1 MTLKEVINQIRQI
14 VDKALLDLEYEKIE
28 YDISEPPKTEF
39 GDLTTNI
46 AFLLSK
52 RIHKKPN
59 EIAKELVSNSI
70 NFQLKNIG
78 KDSLIL
84 NANAHIS
91 GHINFNINYA
101 IFNKFLLKLVNQKDL
116 LLPPSGPNKQIVI
129 EHTSVNPN
137 KALHIGHLRN
147 VIIGDSLYRLF
158 KLTNHKTI
166 VLNYIDDSGVQVA
179 DLIVAFKFAG
189 FSPDNVEENFKFDQY
204 CGEIYVRMNELYKT
218 NLELIEKRKLV
229 IKEIEQGN
237 TELAQFT
244 HYIVEKIVKQ
254 QLESCWRI
262 KSRYDLLVIE
272 SQILLSKLWEKTFNL
287 LKEKNIIY
295 YSPKGKNMN
304 CWVLRDEHNEE
315 KVIIRSDGTATY
327 IAKDISFA
335 VWKLN
340 LINDPFTYN
349 KFSLQWDKS
358 ILWKTMLKSE
368 NIDNFIQQQKQID
381 LFYMEDRPNK
391 VITVIDSR
399 QARLQKIISTVL
411 SYIDQNINNRYKYL
425 GYETVA
431 LSPNSVKDIGVELDK
446 TTKKIIHMSGRK
458 GIFINA
464 DTILDK
470 LHKKACYEVK
480 KRNPDFDDT
489 SVSEIAEGIA
499 VSAIRYNLLR
509 QDIDK
514 MITFDMEEALNLEGD
529 TSLYLQ
535 YSFARAMRILE
546 KGNGSLEEF
555 INGKSA
561 NIRCDLLNHTIERDL
576 IKEISKFNIIIEEAL
591 NSLNPKII
599 TKYANRISTKFN
611 AFYETLPVLGA
622 ELNLKV
628 SRLMLVKVFV
638 NVLANLFN
646 ILGIESFSRI

>member
-1 MTLKEVINQIRQI
+1 MTLKEVIDEIRQI
-14 VDKALLDLEYEKIE
+14 VDKALFDLEFEKLD
-28 YDISEPPKTEF
+28 YDVSEPPKTEF

-59 EIAKELVSNSI
+59 EIAKELVYNSI
-70 NFQLKNIG
+70 NPQLKNIG
-78 KDSLIL
+78 KNSLIL

-91 GHINFNINYA
+91 GHINFYINYVT
-101 IFNKFLLKLVNQKDL
+101 FNKFLLQWVNENDL
-116 LLPPSGPNKQIVI
+116 LKSTNGFNKKIVI

-147 VIIGDSLYRLF
+147 AIIGDSLYRLF
-158 KLTNHKTI
+158 KLTNHSTF

-189 FSPDNVEENFKFDQY
+189 FSPEDIGNDIKFDQY
-204 CGEIYVRMNELYKT
+204 CGEVYVRMNELYKT

-237 TELAQFT
+237 NEIAQFT
-244 HYIVEKIVKQ
+244 HFIVEKIVEQ
-254 QLESCWRI
+254 QLQSCWRI

-272 SQILLSKLWEKTFNL
+272 SQILLSKLWEQTFNL

-295 YSPKGKNMN
+295 YSTKGKNIN

-340 LINDPFTYN
+340 LVTDPFIYS
-349 KFSLQWDKS
+349 KISLQWDKS

-368 NIDNFIQQQKQID
+368 NTNDSSFQQID
-381 LFYMEDRPNK
+381 FSFKEKRPDK

-399 QARLQKIISTVL
+399 QARLQKIIWVVL
-411 SYIDQNINNRYKYL
+411 NNIETNINKKYIYL

-431 LSPNSVKDIGVELDK
+431 LSPTSVQDIGVELNNIN
-446 TTKKIIHMSGRK
+446 KKIIHMSGRK

-464 DTILDK
+464 DTILNK
-470 LHKKACYEVK
+470 LHKKAYYEVK
-480 KRNPDFDDT
+480 KRNPSLDDIT
-489 SVSEIAEGIA
+489 ISGIAEGIA

-509 QDIDK
+509 QDVDK
-514 MITFDMEEALNLEGD
+514 MITFDIEEALNLEGD

-535 YSFARAMRILE
+535 YTFARAMRIIE
-546 KGNGSLEEF
+546 KSNDSIEEF
-555 INGKSA
+555 INGKNA
-561 NIRCDLLNHTIERDL
+561 KIRCDLLNHTIESDL
-576 IKEISKFNIIIEEAL
+576 IKEISKLNIIIEESI
-591 NSLNPKII
+591 NTLNPKII

-611 AFYETLPVLGA
+611 SFYENIPVLSS
-622 ELNLKV
+622 EQIYKE
-628 SRLMLVKVFV
+628 SRLTLVKVFV
-638 NVLANLFN
+638 KVLANLFK

>member
-1 MTLKEVINQIRQI
+1 MTLEEVINQIRQI
-14 VDKALLDLEYEKIE
+14 VNKALLDLEYEKIE
-28 YDISEPPKTEF
+28 YDVSEPPKTEF

-101 IFNKFLLKLVNQKDL
+101 IFNKFLLKLVKQKDL
-116 LLPPSGPNKQIVI
+116 LLPPSGLNKQIVI

-166 VLNYIDDSGVQVA
+166 VLNYIDDSGVQIA

-189 FSPDNVEENFKFDQY
+189 FSENVQENIKFDQY

-237 TELAQFT
+237 TELARFT
-244 HYIVEKIVKQ
+244 QYIVEKIVKQ
-254 QLESCWRI
+254 QLKSCWRI

-272 SQILLSKLWEKTFNL
+272 SQILLSKLWEKTFSL

-295 YSPKGKNMN
+295 YSTKGKNMN
-304 CWVLRDEHNEE
+304 CWVLRDEYNEE

-335 VWKLN
+335 VWKLH
-340 LINDPFTYN
+340 LVDDPFTYN

-358 ILWKTMLKSE
+358 ILWKTMLKPD
-368 NIDNFIQQQKQID
+368 NIDNSFHQQSD
-381 LFYMEDRPNK
+381 LFFMEDRPNK

-399 QARLQKIISTVL
+399 QARLQNIISTVL
-411 SYIDQNINNRYKYL
+411 SDIDPKINNTYIYL

-431 LSPNSVKDIGVELDK
+431 LSPNSVQDIGVELDK
-446 TTKKIIHMSGRK
+446 ITKKKIHMSGRK
-458 GIFINA
+458 GIFINV

-470 LHKKACYEVK
+470 LHQKACYEVR
-480 KRNPDFDDT
+480 KRNADFDDT
-489 SVSEIAEGIA
+489 TISEIAEGIA

-514 MITFDMEEALNLEGD
+514 MITFDMEEALNLDGD

-546 KGNGSLEEF
+546 KGNGSLEEC
-555 INGKSA
+555 INEKNA
-561 NIRCDLLNHTIERDL
+561 NIRCDLLNHTIETDL

-591 NSLNPKII
+591 NSLNPKVI

-611 AFYETLPVLGA
+611 SFYENVPVLGA
-622 ELNLKV
+622 ELILKL
-628 SRLMLVKVFV
+628 SRLVLVKVFV
-638 NVLANLFN
+638 NVLANLFK

>member
-14 VDKALLDLEYEKIE
+14 VNKALLDLEYEKIE
-28 YDISEPPKTEF
+28 YDVSEPPKTEF

-101 IFNKFLLKLVNQKDL
+101 ILNKFLLKLVKQKDL
-116 LLPPSGPNKQIVI
+116 LLPPSGLNKQIVI

-166 VLNYIDDSGVQVA
+166 VLNYIDDSGVQIA

-189 FSPDNVEENFKFDQY
+189 FSENVQANIKFDQY

-237 TELAQFT
+237 TELALFT
-244 HYIVEKIVKQ
+244 QYIVEKIVKQ
-254 QLESCWRI
+254 QLKSCWRI

-272 SQILLSKLWEKTFNL
+272 SQILLSKLWEKTFSL

-295 YSPKGKNMN
+295 YSTKGKNMN

-335 VWKLN
+335 VWKLH
-340 LINDPFTYN
+340 LVDDPFTYN

-358 ILWKTMLKSE
+358 ILWKTMLKPE
-368 NIDNFIQQQKQID
+368 NIDNSFHQQSD
-381 LFYMEDRPNK
+381 LFFMEDRPNK

-399 QARLQKIISTVL
+399 QARLQNIISTVL
-411 SYIDQNINNRYKYL
+411 PDIDPKINNTYIYL

-431 LSPNSVKDIGVELDK
+431 LSPNSVQDIGVELDK
-446 TTKKIIHMSGRK
+446 ITKKIIHMSGRK
-458 GIFINA
+458 GIFINV

-470 LHKKACYEVK
+470 LHQKACYEVR

-489 SVSEIAEGIA
+489 TISEIAEGIA

-514 MITFDMEEALNLEGD
+514 MITFDMEEALNLDGD

-546 KGNGSLEEF
+546 KGNGSLEEY
-555 INGKSA
+555 INEKNA
-561 NIRCDLLNHTIERDL
+561 NIRCDLLNHTIETDL

-591 NSLNPKII
+591 NSLNPKVI

-611 AFYETLPVLGA
+611 SFYENVPVLGA
-622 ELNLKV
+622 ELILKL
-628 SRLMLVKVFV
+628 SRLVLVKVFV
-638 NVLANLFN
+638 NVLANLFK

>member
-1 MTLKEVINQIRQI
+1 MTIKEVINQIRHI
-14 VDKALLDLEYEKIE
+14 VNKALLDLEYEKIE
-28 YDISEPPKTEF
+28 YDVSEPPKTEF

-70 NFQLKNIG
+70 NFQLKNLG

-101 IFNKFLLKLVNQKDL
+101 ILNKFLLKLVKQKDL
-116 LLPPSGPNKQIVI
+116 LLPPSGLNKQIVI

-166 VLNYIDDSGVQVA
+166 VLNYIDDSGVQIA

-189 FSPDNVEENFKFDQY
+189 FSENVQANIKFDQY

-237 TELAQFT
+237 TELALFT
-244 HYIVEKIVKQ
+244 QYIVEKIVKQ
-254 QLESCWRI
+254 QLKSCWRI

-272 SQILLSKLWEKTFNL
+272 SQILLSKLWEKTFSL

-295 YSPKGKNMN
+295 YSTKGKNMN

-335 VWKLN
+335 VWKLH
-340 LINDPFTYN
+340 LVDDPFTYN

-358 ILWKTMLKSE
+358 ILWKTMLKPE
-368 NIDNFIQQQKQID
+368 NIDNSFHQQSD
-381 LFYMEDRPNK
+381 LFFMEDRPNK

-399 QARLQKIISTVL
+399 QARLQNIISTVL
-411 SYIDQNINNRYKYL
+411 SDIDPKINNTYIYL

-431 LSPNSVKDIGVELDK
+431 LSPNSVQDIGVELDK
-446 TTKKIIHMSGRK
+446 VTKKIIHMSGRK
-458 GIFINA
+458 GIFINV

-470 LHKKACYEVK
+470 LHQKACYEVR

-489 SVSEIAEGIA
+489 TISEIAEGIA

-514 MITFDMEEALNLEGD
+514 MITFDMEEALNLDGD

-546 KGNGSLEEF
+546 KGNGSLEEY
-555 INGKSA
+555 INEKNA
-561 NIRCDLLNHTIERDL
+561 NIRCDLLNHTIETDL

-591 NSLNPKII
+591 NSLNPKVI

-611 AFYETLPVLGA
+611 SFYENVPVLGA
-622 ELNLKV
+622 ELILKL
-628 SRLMLVKVFV
+628 SRLVLVKVFV
-638 NVLANLFN
+638 NVLANLFK

>member
-1 MTLKEVINQIRQI
+1 MTLKEVITQIRQI
-14 VDKALLDLEYEKIE
+14 VNEALLELEYENIE
-28 YDISEPPKTEF
+28 YDVVEPPKPEF

-59 EIAKELVSNSI
+59 EIARELVNNSI
-70 NFQLKNIG
+70 SYQLKNIG
-78 KDSLIL
+78 KNSLIL
-84 NANAHIS
+84 NANAHVS
-91 GHINFNINYA
+91 GHVNFNINYA
-101 IFNKFLLKLVNQKDL
+101 NFNSFLLKLVNQNKSL
-116 LLPPSGPNKQIVI
+116 IPNIGHNNQIVI

-137 KALHIGHLRN
+137 KALHIGHFRN

-189 FSPDNVEENFKFDQY
+189 FSHDNVEKNFKFDQY

-218 NLELIEKRKLV
+218 NLDLIEKRKLV

-237 TELAQFT
+237 TELARFT
-244 HYIVEKIVKQ
+244 NYIVDKIVKQ
-254 QLESCWRI
+254 QLGSCWRI

-272 SQILLSKLWEKTFNL
+272 SQILSSKLWEKTFNL

-295 YSPKGKNMN
+295 YSTKGKNMN
-304 CWVLRDEHNEE
+304 CWVLRDENNEE
-315 KVIIRSDGTATY
+315 KVVIRSDGTATY

-340 LINDPFTYN
+340 LVDDPFLYQ

-358 ILWKTMLKSE
+358 ILWKTMIKSE
-368 NIDNFIQQQKQID
+368 ITDNPLNQID
-381 LFYMEDRPNK
+381 LFFMGKSPNNR
-391 VITVIDSR
+391 VITIIDSR
-399 QARLQKIISTVL
+399 QARLQKIISSV
-411 SYIDQNINNRYKYL
+411 IDGIDPTIKRYVYL

-431 LSPNSVKDIGVELDK
+431 LSPNSVHDIGMELDK
-446 TTKKIIHMSGRK
+446 LNKKIIHMSGRK

-464 DTILDK
+464 DTILDE
-470 LHKKACYEVK
+470 LHKKAYYEVK

-489 SVSEIAEGIA
+489 TINEIAEGIA
-499 VSAIRYNLLR
+499 ISAIRYNLLR
-509 QDIDK
+509 QDLDK
-514 MITFDMEEALNLEGD
+514 MITFDMKEALNLEGD

-546 KGNGSLEEF
+546 KGNGFLEEV
-555 INGKSA
+555 INDKNES
-561 NIRCDLLNHTIERDL
+561 IRYDLLNHNMERDL
-576 IKEISKFNIIIEEAL
+576 IKEISKFNIIIEESL
-591 NSLNPKII
+591 NTLNPKIL
-599 TKYANRISTKFN
+599 TKYANKLCTKFN
-611 AFYETLPVLGA
+611 SFYENLPVLSA
-622 ELNLKV
+622 EVILKV

-638 NVLANLFN
+638 NVLSNLFE

>member
-1 MTLKEVINQIRQI
+1 MTLKEVIDQIRQI
-14 VDKALLDLEYEKIE
+14 VDKALFDLEFEKLD

-52 RIHKKPN
+52 RLNKKPN
-59 EIAKELVSNSI
+59 EIAKELVYNSI
-70 NFQLKNIG
+70 NLQLKNIG
-78 KDSLIL
+78 KNSLIL

-91 GHINFNINYA
+91 GHINFYINYVT
-101 IFNKFLLKLVNQKDL
+101 FNKFLLQWVNENDL
-116 LLPPSGPNKQIVI
+116 LKSTNGFNKKIVI

-158 KLTNHKTI
+158 KLTNQSPF

-189 FSPDNVEENFKFDQY
+189 FSPEDIGNDIKFDQY
-204 CGEIYVRMNELYKT
+204 CGEVYVRMNELYKT

-237 TELAQFT
+237 NEIAQFT
-244 HYIVEKIVKQ
+244 HFIVEKIVEQ

-272 SQILLSKLWEKTFNL
+272 SQILLSKLWEQTFNL

-295 YSPKGKNMN
+295 YSTKGKNKN

-327 IAKDISFA
+327 IAKVISFA

-340 LINDPFTYN
+340 LVNDPFIYN

-368 NIDNFIQQQKQID
+368 NTNDSSFQQTD
-381 LFYMEDRPNK
+381 FLFKEKRPDK

-399 QARLQKIISTVL
+399 QARLQKIIWVVL
-411 SYIDQNINNRYKYL
+411 NNIETNINKKYIYL

-431 LSPNSVKDIGVELDK
+431 LSPKSVQDIGVELNNIN
-446 TTKKIIHMSGRK
+446 KKIIHMSGRK

-464 DTILDK
+464 DTILNK
-470 LHKKACYEVK
+470 LHKKAYYEVK
-480 KRNPDFDDT
+480 KRNPTLDENT
-489 SVSEIAEGIA
+489 ISGIAEGIA

-509 QDIDK
+509 QDVDK
-514 MITFDMEEALNLEGD
+514 MITFDIEESLNLEGD

-535 YSFARAMRILE
+535 YSFARAMRIIE
-546 KGNGSLEEF
+546 KSNDSIEGF
-555 INGKSA
+555 INGKNA
-561 NIRCDLLNHTIERDL
+561 KIRCDLLNQTIESDL
-576 IKEISKFNIIIEEAL
+576 IKEISKLNIIIEESI
-591 NSLNPKII
+591 NTLNPKII

-611 AFYETLPVLGA
+611 SFYENIPVLSS
-622 ELNLKV
+622 EQIYKE
-628 SRLMLVKVFV
+628 SRLILVKVFV
-638 NVLANLFN
+638 KVLANLFK

>member
-14 VDKALLDLEYEKIE
+14 VNKALLDLEYEKIE
-28 YDISEPPKTEF
+28 YDVSEPPKTEF

-101 IFNKFLLKLVNQKDL
+101 IFNKFLLKLVTQKDL
-116 LLPPSGPNKQIVI
+116 LLPPSGLNKQIVI

-166 VLNYIDDSGVQVA
+166 VLNYIDDSGVQIA

-189 FSPDNVEENFKFDQY
+189 FSENVQANIKFDQY
-204 CGEIYVRMNELYKT
+204 CGEIYVKMNELYKT

-237 TELAQFT
+237 TELAIFT
-244 HYIVEKIVKQ
+244 QYIVEKIVKQ
-254 QLESCWRI
+254 QLKSCWRI

-272 SQILLSKLWEKTFNL
+272 SQILLSKLWEKTFSL

-295 YSPKGKNMN
+295 YSIKGKNMN

-335 VWKLN
+335 VWKLH
-340 LINDPFTYN
+340 LVDDPFTYN

-358 ILWKTMLKSE
+358 ILWKTMLKPE
-368 NIDNFIQQQKQID
+368 HIDNSFHQQSD
-381 LFYMEDRPNK
+381 LFFMEDRPNK

-399 QARLQKIISTVL
+399 QARLQNIISTVL
-411 SYIDQNINNRYKYL
+411 RDIDPKINNTYIYL

-431 LSPNSVKDIGVELDK
+431 LSPNSVHDIGVELDK
-446 TTKKIIHMSGRK
+446 ITKKIIHMSGRK
-458 GIFINA
+458 GIFINV

-470 LHKKACYEVK
+470 LHQKACNEVR

-489 SVSEIAEGIA
+489 TISEIAEGIA

-514 MITFDMEEALNLEGD
+514 MITFDMEEALNLDGD

-546 KGNGSLEEF
+546 KGNGSLEEY
-555 INGKSA
+555 INEKNA
-561 NIRCDLLNHTIERDL
+561 NIRCDLLNHTIETDL

-591 NSLNPKII
+591 NSLNPKVI

-611 AFYETLPVLGA
+611 SFYENVPVLGA
-622 ELNLKV
+622 ELILKL
-628 SRLMLVKVFV
+628 SRLVLVKVFV
-638 NVLANLFN
+638 NVLAILFK

>member
-1 MTLKEVINQIRQI
+1 MTLKEVINQIRQL
-14 VDKALLDLEYEKIE
+14 VNQALLDLQYDDIE
-28 YDISEPPKTEF
+28 YDVSEPPKTDF

-59 EIAKELVSNSI
+59 EIARELVYNSI
-70 NFQLKNIG
+70 NYQLKKIG
-78 KDSLIL
+78 KHSLIL

-91 GHINFNINYA
+91 GHINFNINYTS
-101 IFNKFLLKLVNQKDL
+101 FNNFLLKLFKQNKSL
-116 LLPPSGPNKQIVI
+116 IPNIGDNNKIVI

-137 KALHIGHLRN
+137 KALHIGHIRN

-179 DLIVAFKFAG
+179 DLIVAFKFAD
-189 FSPDNVEENFKFDQY
+189 FSSDNIKKKIKFDQY
-204 CGEIYVRMNELYKT
+204 CGEIYVKMNELYNN
-218 NLELIEKRKLV
+218 NLELIEKRKLI

-244 HYIVEKIVKQ
+244 NYIVDKIVKQ

-272 SQILLSKLWEKTFNL
+272 SQILLSKLWEKTFHL

-295 YSPKGKNMN
+295 YSTTGKNVN
-304 CWVLRDEHNEE
+304 CWVLRDEQNEE
-315 KVIIRSDGTATY
+315 KVVIRSDGTATY

-340 LINDPFTYN
+340 LLDDPFTYN

-368 NIDNFIQQQKQID
+368 NTNTHLKPIKIF
-381 LFYMEDRPNK
+381 FMEKRPNK
-391 VITVIDSR
+391 VITIIDSR
-399 QARLQKIISTVL
+399 QERLQKIISRVI
-411 SYIDQNINNRYKYL
+411 SDIDPSTNRYVYL

-431 LSPNSVKDIGVELDK
+431 LSSNSVHDIGMKLDNIN
-446 TTKKIIHMSGRK
+446 KKIIHMSGRK

-464 DTILDK
+464 DTILDE
-470 LHKKACYEVK
+470 LHSKASYEVK

-489 SVSEIAEGIA
+489 TINEIAEGIA

-509 QDIDK
+509 QDLDK
-514 MITFDMEEALNLEGD
+514 MITFDMKEALNLDGD

-535 YSFARAMRILE
+535 YSFARAMRIIE
-546 KGNGSLEEF
+546 KSDGSLGEF
-555 INGKSA
+555 YNINNDK
-561 NIRCDLLNHTIERDL
+561 IRCDLLNHHIERDL
-576 IKEISKFNIIIEEAL
+576 IKEISKFNIIIEESL
-591 NSLNPKII
+591 NTLNPKIL
-599 TKYANRISTKFN
+599 TKYANKLCTRFN
-611 AFYETLPVLGA
+611 SFYENIPVLGA
-622 ELNLKV
+622 EVILKL
-628 SRLMLVKVFV
+628 SRLMLVKIFV
-638 NVLANLFN
+638 NVLANLFE
-646 ILGIESFSRI
+646 ILGIESFPRI

>member
-14 VDKALLDLEYEKIE
+14 IDKALFDLEYDKLE
-28 YDISEPPKTEF
+28 YDVSEPPKTEF

-46 AFLLSK
+46 AFLLGK

-59 EIAKELVSNSI
+59 EIAKELVYNSI

-84 NANAHIS
+84 NANAHVS
-91 GHINFNINYA
+91 GHINFNINYVT
-101 IFNKFLLKLVNQKDL
+101 FNTFLLKWVNQNDL
-116 LLPPSGPNKQIVI
+116 LKPTTGFDKKIVI

-158 KLTNHKTI
+158 KLTNHTTV

-189 FSPDNVEENFKFDQY
+189 FSPENIAKNIKFDQY
-204 CGEIYVRMNELYKT
+204 CGDIYVRMNELYKT
-218 NLELIEKRKLV
+218 NLDLIEKRNLV
-229 IKEIEQGN
+229 IREIEQGN
-237 TELAQFT
+237 NEIAQFT
-244 HYIVEKIVKQ
+244 HSIVEKIVKQ

-287 LKEKNIIY
+287 LKAKNIIY
-295 YSPKGKNMN
+295 YSTQGKNIN

-340 LINDPFTYN
+340 LVNDPFTYN
-349 KFSLQWDKS
+349 KFSVQWDKS
-358 ILWKTMLKSE
+358 IIWKTMLKSQNTDDSPLRQSDFLFME
-368 NIDNFIQQQKQID
+368 N
-381 LFYMEDRPNK
+381 RPDK
-391 VITVIDSR
+391 IITVIDSR
-399 QARLQKIISTVL
+399 QERLQKIISDVL
-411 SYIDQNINNRYKYL
+411 SDIETDINNRYIYL

-431 LSPNSVKDIGVELDK
+431 LSPKSVQDIGVELNDIN
-446 TTKKIIHMSGRK
+446 KKIIHMSGRK

-464 DTILDK
+464 DTILNK
-470 LHKKACYEVK
+470 LHKKAYYEVK
-480 KRNPDFDDT
+480 KRNPSLDET
-489 SVSEIAEGIA
+489 TIYEIAEGIA

-509 QDIDK
+509 QDVDK

-546 KGNGSLEEF
+546 KSNGSLGEF
-555 INGKSA
+555 INEKNA

-576 IKEISKFNIIIEEAL
+576 IKEISKFNIIIEESV
-591 NSLNPKII
+591 NTLNPKII

-611 AFYETLPVLGA
+611 SFYENLPVLGA
-622 ELNLKV
+622 EQIMKI
-628 SRLMLVKVFV
+628 SRLILVKVFV
-638 NVLANLFN
+638 NVLANLFK
-646 ILGIESFSRI
+646 ILGIESFARI